1 MKVGDAL
8 PNFTSKDTNG
18 NDFDS
23 RSIIGKQAVVIYFYP
38 KDETR
43 VCTEQA
49 CSFRDNYE
57 EFKALGADV
66 IGISADSVASHVK
79 FKSKYNLPFILLSD
93 NDKKIRKLFG
103 VSNDLL
109 FIPGRQTFVAD
120 KSGIIQMVFNSMSGK
135 IHIEKALEIL
145 KKLD

>member
-66 IGISADSVASHVK
+66 IGISADSVASERE
-79 FKSKYNLPFILLSD
+79 P
-93 NDKKIRKLFG
+93 RR
-103 VSNDLL
+103 SNA
-109 FIPGRQTFVAD
+109 RTRA
-120 KSGIIQMVFNSMSGK
+120 SNSPTENG
-135 IHIEKALEIL
+135 LVR
-145 KKLD
+145 